1 MCLRRKKMP
10 FFGGNKNILKRGR
23 ESETDAGCD
32 NWTERVSK
40 GQREKQI
47 EKQRER
53 QREGQR
59 E

>member
-23 ESETDAGCD
+23 GRESETDAGCD
-32 NWTERVSK
+32 NWTERVS
-40 GQREKQI
+40 
-47 EKQRER
+47 
-53 QREGQR
+53 EGQR